1 MLTDDIIAEIWE
13 RFSVIHQNTAQ
24 IGRVMFLEEAMVA
37 RVVAAC
43 MERQYR
49 EADSR
54 KEAV

>member
-1 MLTDDIIAEIWE
+1 MLTDDIIEEIWE

-24 IGRVMFLEEAMVA
+24 IGRVMFIEEAHVA

-49 EADSR
+49 EGR